1 MRLSPEYQRFQVN
14 STCWHYWD
22 ERTHQNHVLK
32 FWQFK
37 PSFSDKFERPSNA
50 EHKPNFTPRS
60 QVRAA
65 PQILVGW
72 QRDQR
77 DEGIHLRISKSP
89 ESNIWRSTEAQNQGE
104 SSMRFADPDMTLK
117 KTFELHLWK
126 DVPRLVQQCQGNC
139 GKRITEDYFLVVKSF
154 GTSRWTD
161 KNRNDR
167 SKFGPMYLH
176 FEKNCLQNFHSE
188 NHYRPF
194 QSFDYSCITVD
205 QKC

>member
-1 MRLSPEYQRFQVN
+1 
-14 STCWHYWD
+14 
-22 ERTHQNHVLK
+22 
-32 FWQFK
+32 
-37 PSFSDKFERPSNA
+37 
-50 EHKPNFTPRS
+50 
-60 QVRAA
+60 
-65 PQILVGW
+65 
-72 QRDQR
+72 
-77 DEGIHLRISKSP
+77 
-89 ESNIWRSTEAQNQGE
+89 
-104 SSMRFADPDMTLK
+104 MRFADTDMTLK

-154 GTSRWTD
+154 GTSRWRD